1 MSEDKS
7 QNIVKFQ
14 VKSKE
19 ITKENLLLSDF
30 EYDIEKPI
38 GKGGFCTVYKTIYKE
53 TKKVYALKVIDKS
66 ILNNEEQIKNII
78 NEINIMNELDSPNLL
93 RLVTNFEDENKIYI
107 ILPLCSNGQLYDII
121 HKPLRKVKDIIIKK
135 YLYQSIEAINYLHKK
150 KIIHRDIK
158 PENIL
163 IDNDDNA
170 LLSDYGIATH
180 CNDGET
186 RTTYCGTDEYLAPE
200 VIRGEP
206 YDEKIDIWAIGIL
219 IYECVSPNGKT
230 PFNKLDFLE
239 RTKDNKDYLIK
250 TDKQL
255 KIKYDKDFNP
265 LAKNLIEKIL
275 KINPKERLP
284 IDDILKHI
292 FFNDVNLEIKNDLF
306 NYNKNEDNNKQKIL
320 SELKIIKE
328 NVSKEIYEKMINS
341 MKEENEKI
349 KKELENKDIEI
360 NKTKGEKEVKSN
372 KNEILSQTLNE
383 YKINLEEKSKIAERL
398 TTKRINQLGEGE
410 TSLPINI
417 GQTNNTTKNNKFENL
432 LISSTEKLNFLT
444 KIDKD
449 KNSSKY
455 FEITDS
461 SNFML
466 SPKKK
471 ESKDNNEDKNSNKEV
486 DINQFAL
493 DLKSAKKS
501 FSDTIVKIDD
511 NLNDMKQYLK
521 KNDNDF
527 KTKFLTKIKEFNNVI
542 YDLKDK
548 IITSIE
554 STIEK
559 VGKELDEAKNKTEKL
574 LKDKINENE
583 QKIKQHELECKPKIE
598 DLKLEVEKWKVK
610 ADSIG
615 SQITIKDKMIKNL
628 EETIQRKNEE
638 NEQQSKII
646 KNYESTYHK

>member
-1 MSEDKS
+1 MSEDKA

-19 ITKENLLLSDF
+19 ISNPNLKLSDF

-38 GKGGFCTVYKTIYKE
+38 GKGGFCTVYKTTYKE

-66 ILNNEEQIKNII
+66 ILNNDEQIKNII
-78 NEINIMNELDSPNLL
+78 NEITIMNELDSPNLL
-93 RLVTNFEDENKIYI
+93 RLVTNFEDENRIYI
-107 ILPLCSNGQLYDII
+107 ILPLCSNGQLFDIL
-121 HKPLRKVKDIIIKK
+121 HKPIRKVNEIIIKK
-135 YLYQSIEAINYLHKK
+135 YLYQSIDAINNLHKK

-180 CNDGET
+180 CKEGET
-186 RTTYCGTDEYLAPE
+186 RNTYCGTDEYLAPE

-219 IYECVSPNGKT
+219 IYECVSPSRKT

-239 RTKDNKDYLIK
+239 RTKDNKEYLIK

-255 KIKYDKDFNP
+255 KIKYDNDFNP

-275 KINPKERLP
+275 KINPNERLS
-284 IDDILKHI
+284 IDDILKHV
-292 FFNDVNLEIKNDLF
+292 FFNDVKLEIKNDIF
-306 NYNKNEDNNKQKIL
+306 NYGKVDDNQKDKIIN
-320 SELKIIKE
+320 ELKIIKD
-328 NVSKEIYEKMINS
+328 NVSKETYEKMINS
-341 MKEENEKI
+341 MKLENDKI
-349 KKELENKDIEI
+349 KKDLEDKEIEI
-360 NKTKGEKEVKSN
+360 NKLKSEKESMIN
-372 KNEILSQTLNE
+372 KNEILTQTLNE
-383 YKINLEEKSKIAERL
+383 YKINLEEKSQIAERL

-417 GQTNNTTKNNKFENL
+417 DQVNNTQKNFKFENL
-432 LISSTEKLNFLT
+432 LISSSEKLNYIS
-444 KIDKD
+444 KIK
-449 KNSSKY
+449 KEKCPQKY
-455 FEITDS
+455 YEINDVNNFVLS
-461 SNFML
+461 SNKEE
-466 SPKKK
+466 KKGDK
-471 ESKDNNEDKNSNKEV
+471 EDKSKNKEV

-501 FSDTIVKIDD
+501 FGDTIIKIDD

-527 KTKFLTKIKEFNNVI
+527 KNKFLSKIKEFNNVI
-542 YDLKDK
+542 YELKDK
-548 IITSIE
+548 LISSIE
-554 STIEK
+554 TTIEK
-559 VGKELDEAKNKTEKL
+559 VGKELDEVRNKTEKS
-574 LKDKINENE
+574 LKDKIKENE
-583 QKIKQHELECKPKIE
+583 QKIKEHELECKPKIE

-610 ADSIG
+610 ADSIS
-615 SQITIKDKMIKNL
+615 SQININKTTIKNL
-628 EETIQRKNEE
+628 EESLKRKDEE
-638 NEQQSKII
+638 ISKQNKII
-646 KNYESTYHK
+646 KNYESTYH

>member
-19 ITKENLLLSDF
+19 IPKPNLSLSDF

-38 GKGGFCTVYKTIYKE
+38 GKGGFCTVYKTTFKE

-66 ILNNEEQIKNII
+66 ILNNEEQIKNIV

-93 RLVTNFEDENKIYI
+93 RLITNFEDENRIYI

-121 HKPLRKVKDIIIKK
+121 HKPIRKIKESVIKK

-180 CNDGET
+180 CKEGET
-186 RTTYCGTDEYLAPE
+186 RNTYCGTDEYLAPE

-206 YDEKIDIWAIGIL
+206 YDERIDVWAIGIL
-219 IYECVSPNGKT
+219 IYECVSPSGKT

-239 RTKDNKDYLIK
+239 RTKDNKEYLIK

-255 KIKYDKDFNP
+255 KIKYDNDFNP
-265 LAKNLIEKIL
+265 VAKNLIEKIL
-275 KINPKERLP
+275 KIDPKERLP

-292 FFNDVNLEIKNDLF
+292 YFNDVDVKIKNDIF
-306 NYNKNEDNNKQKIL
+306 NYDTTTDNKKENIIN
-320 SELKIIKE
+320 ELKIIKE
-328 NVSKEIYEKMINS
+328 NVSKETYEKMINS

-349 KKELENKDIEI
+349 KKELEDKNNELNKI
-360 NKTKGEKEVKSN
+360 KGEKESLSN
-372 KNEILSQTLNE
+372 KNEILTQTLNE
-383 YKINLEEKSKIAERL
+383 YKINLEEKTQIAERL

-417 GQTNNTTKNNKFENL
+417 GQPNNETKNNKFENL
-432 LISSTEKLNFLT
+432 LISSTEKFNFLT
-444 KIDKD
+444 KVVKEKD
-449 KNSSKY
+449 QSKY
-455 FEITDS
+455 YEINDVINFVLS
-461 SNFML
+461 S
-466 SPKKK
+466 KKK
-471 ESKDNNEDKNSNKEV
+471 EEKGDKDNKENNKEI

-521 KNDNDF
+521 KNDNEF
-527 KTKFLTKIKEFNNVI
+527 KNKFLTKIKEFNNVI

-559 VGKELDEAKNKTEKL
+559 VSKELEEGKNKTETL
-574 LKDKINENE
+574 LKNKINENE
-583 QKIKQHELECKPKIE
+583 QKIKEHELQCKPKIE
-598 DLKLEVEKWKVK
+598 ELKLEVEKWKVK
-610 ADSIG
+610 ANSI
-615 SQITIKDKMIKNL
+615 SSEITVNKTTIKNL
-628 EETIQRKNEE
+628 EETIRRKNEE
-638 NEQQSKII
+638 NLQQSKII
-646 KNYESTYHK
+646 KNYQSTYH

>member
-1 MSEDKS
+1 M
-7 QNIVKFQ
+7 
-14 VKSKE
+14 
-19 ITKENLLLSDF
+19 
-30 EYDIEKPI
+30 
-38 GKGGFCTVYKTIYKE
+38 
-53 TKKVYALKVIDKS
+53 
-66 ILNNEEQIKNII
+66 
-78 NEINIMNELDSPNLL
+78 
-93 RLVTNFEDENKIYI
+93 
-107 ILPLCSNGQLYDII
+107 
-121 HKPLRKVKDIIIKK
+121 
-135 YLYQSIEAINYLHKK
+135 
-150 KIIHRDIK
+150 
-158 PENIL
+158 
-163 IDNDDNA
+163 
-170 LLSDYGIATH
+170 
-180 CNDGET
+180 
-186 RTTYCGTDEYLAPE
+186 
-200 VIRGEP
+200 
-206 YDEKIDIWAIGIL
+206 
-219 IYECVSPNGKT
+219 
-230 PFNKLDFLE
+230 
-239 RTKDNKDYLIK
+239 
-250 TDKQL
+250 
-255 KIKYDKDFNP
+255 
-265 LAKNLIEKIL
+265 
-275 KINPKERLP
+275 
-284 IDDILKHI
+284 
-292 FFNDVNLEIKNDLF
+292 NLEIKNDLF

-349 KKELENKDIEI
+349 KKELENKNIEI
-360 NKTKGEKEVKSN
+360 NKIKGEKEAISN

>member
-19 ITKENLLLSDF
+19 IPKPNLSLSDF

-38 GKGGFCTVYKTIYKE
+38 GKGGFCTVYKTTFKE

-66 ILNNEEQIKNII
+66 ILNNEEQIKNIV

-93 RLVTNFEDENKIYI
+93 RLITNFEDENRIYI

-121 HKPLRKVKDIIIKK
+121 HKPIRKIKESVIKK

-180 CNDGET
+180 CKEGET
-186 RTTYCGTDEYLAPE
+186 RNTYCGTDEYLAPE

-206 YDEKIDIWAIGIL
+206 YDERIDVWAIGIL
-219 IYECVSPNGKT
+219 IYECVSPSGKT

-239 RTKDNKDYLIK
+239 RTKDNKEYLIK

-255 KIKYDKDFNP
+255 KIKYDNDFNP
-265 LAKNLIEKIL
+265 VAKNLIEKIL
-275 KINPKERLP
+275 KIDPKERLP

-292 FFNDVNLEIKNDLF
+292 YFNDVDVKIKNDIF
-306 NYNKNEDNNKQKIL
+306 NYDTTTDNKKEKIIN
-320 SELKIIKE
+320 ELKIIKE
-328 NVSKEIYEKMINS
+328 NVSKETYEKMINS

-349 KKELENKDIEI
+349 KKELEDKNNELNKI
-360 NKTKGEKEVKSN
+360 KGEKESLSN
-372 KNEILSQTLNE
+372 KNEILTQTLNE
-383 YKINLEEKSKIAERL
+383 YKINLEEKTQIAERL

-417 GQTNNTTKNNKFENL
+417 GQPNNETKNNKFENL
-432 LISSTEKLNFLT
+432 LISSTEKFNFLT
-444 KIDKD
+444 KVVKEKD
-449 KNSSKY
+449 QSKY
-455 FEITDS
+455 YEINDVINFVLS
-461 SNFML
+461 S
-466 SPKKK
+466 KKK
-471 ESKDNNEDKNSNKEV
+471 EEKGDKDNKENNKEI

-521 KNDNDF
+521 KNDNEF
-527 KTKFLTKIKEFNNVI
+527 KNKFLTKIKEFNNVI

-559 VGKELDEAKNKTEKL
+559 VSKELEEGKNKTETL
-574 LKDKINENE
+574 LKNKINENE
-583 QKIKQHELECKPKIE
+583 QKIKEHELQCKPKIE
-598 DLKLEVEKWKVK
+598 ELKLEVEKWKVK
-610 ADSIG
+610 ANSI
-615 SQITIKDKMIKNL
+615 SSEITVNKTTIKNL
-628 EETIQRKNEE
+628 EETIRRKNEE
-638 NEQQSKII
+638 NLQQSKII
-646 KNYESTYHK
+646 KNYQSTYH

>member
-1 MSEDKS
+1 MSEDKN
-7 QNIVKFQ
+7 QKIVKFQ

-19 ITKENLLLSDF
+19 ISKPNLSLSDF

-38 GKGGFCTVYKTIYKE
+38 GKGGFCTVYKTTYKE

-66 ILNNEEQIKNII
+66 ILNNEEQIKNIV

-93 RLVTNFEDENKIYI
+93 RLVTNFEDENRIYI
-107 ILPLCSNGQLYDII
+107 ILPLCSNGQLYDIL
-121 HKPLRKVKDIIIKK
+121 HKPIRKVKDIIIKK
-135 YLYQSIEAINYLHKK
+135 YLYQSIQAINYLHKK

-180 CNDGET
+180 CKEGES
-186 RTTYCGTDEYLAPE
+186 RNTYCGTDEYLAPE

-219 IYECVSPNGKT
+219 IYECVSPKGKT

-239 RTKDNKDYLIK
+239 RTKDNKEYLIK
-250 TDKQL
+250 TDQQL
-255 KIKYDKDFNP
+255 KIKYDNDFNP

-284 IDDILKHI
+284 IDDILKHVY
-292 FFNDVNLEIKNDLF
+292 FSDVNLDIKNDIF
-306 NYNKNEDNNKQKIL
+306 NYDKGEDNNKQKIL
-320 SELKIIKE
+320 NELKLIKD
-328 NVSKEIYEKMINS
+328 NISKDTYEQMINS
-341 MKEENEKI
+341 MKSENEKI
-349 KKELENKDIEI
+349 KKELENKEIEL
-360 NKTKGEKEVKSN
+360 NKIKTEKEAIIN
-372 KNEILSQTLNE
+372 KNEILTQTLNE

-398 TTKRINQLGEGE
+398 TNKRINQLGEGE

-417 GQTNNTTKNNKFENL
+417 SQSDNCSKNNKFENL
-432 LISSTEKLNFLT
+432 LISSTEKFNFLS
-444 KIDKD
+444 KIEKE
-449 KNSSKY
+449 KNPSKYYEIIDINNFILSSK
-455 FEITDS
+455 
-461 SNFML
+461 
-466 SPKKK
+466 KKDTK
-471 ESKDNNEDKNSNKEV
+471 ENKDDKASNKEV

-501 FSDTIVKIDD
+501 FGDTIVQIDD

-521 KNDNDF
+521 KNDNEF
-527 KTKFLTKIKEFNNVI
+527 KSKFLSKIKEFNNVI
-542 YDLKDK
+542 YELKDK

-554 STIEK
+554 STIDK
-559 VGKELDEAKNKTEKL
+559 VSKEMEEGKNKTEKM

-583 QKIKQHELECKPKIE
+583 QKIKEHELECKPKIE
-598 DLKLEVEKWKVK
+598 ELNLEVEKWKVK
-610 ADSIG
+610 AESIN
-615 SQITIKDKMIKNL
+615 SQISIKDNMIKNL
-628 EETIQRKNEE
+628 QEEIKRKNDE
-638 NEQQSKII
+638 NLQQSKII
-646 KNYESTYHK
+646 KNYESTYH

>member
-1 MSEDKS
+1 MSEDKN
-7 QNIVKFQ
+7 QKIVKFQ

-19 ITKENLLLSDF
+19 ISKLNLSLSDF

-38 GKGGFCTVYKTIYKE
+38 GKGGFCTVYKTAYKE

-66 ILNNEEQIKNII
+66 ILNNEEQIKNIV

-93 RLVTNFEDENKIYI
+93 RLVTNFEDENRIYI
-107 ILPLCSNGQLYDII
+107 ILPLCSNGQLYDIL
-121 HKPLRKVKDIIIKK
+121 HKPIRKVKDIIIKK
-135 YLYQSIEAINYLHKK
+135 YLYQSIQAINYLHKK

-180 CNDGET
+180 CKEGET
-186 RTTYCGTDEYLAPE
+186 RNTYCGTDEYLAPE

-219 IYECVSPNGKT
+219 IFECVSPKGKT

-250 TDKQL
+250 TDQQL
-255 KIKYDKDFNP
+255 KIKYDNDFNP
-265 LAKNLIEKIL
+265 IAKNLIEKIL
-275 KINPKERLP
+275 KIDPKERLP

-292 FFNDVNLEIKNDLF
+292 FFNDVDVKIKNDIF
-306 NYNKNEDNNKQKIL
+306 NYNTKNDNKEEKIIK
-320 SELKIIKE
+320 ELKIIKE
-328 NVSKEIYEKMINS
+328 NVSKETYEKMINS
-341 MKEENEKI
+341 MKEENMKI
-349 KKELENKDIEI
+349 KKELEDKNSELNKI
-360 NKTKGEKEVKSN
+360 KGEKESLSN
-372 KNEILSQTLNE
+372 KIEILTQTLNE
-383 YKINLEEKSKIAERL
+383 YKINLEEKTKIAERL

-417 GQTNNTTKNNKFENL
+417 CQLNNETKNNKFENL
-432 LISSTEKLNFLT
+432 LISSTEKFNFLINVE
-444 KIDKD
+444 KEKD
-449 KNSSKY
+449 QSKY
-455 FEITDS
+455 YEINDVNS
-461 SNFML
+461 FIL
-466 SPKKK
+466 SAKKK
-471 ESKDNNEDKNSNKEV
+471 EEKADKDNKANDKEI

-521 KNDNDF
+521 KNDNEF
-527 KTKFLTKIKEFNNVI
+527 KNKFLSKIKEFNNII
-542 YDLKDK
+542 YEFKDK

-559 VGKELDEAKNKTEKL
+559 VGKELEEGKNKTENL
-574 LKDKINENE
+574 LKNKISENE
-583 QKIKQHELECKPKIE
+583 QKIKEHELECKPKIE
-598 DLKLEVEKWKVK
+598 ELKLEVEKWKVK
-610 ADSIG
+610 ANSI
-615 SQITIKDKMIKNL
+615 SSEITVNKATIKNL
-628 EETIQRKNEE
+628 EETIKRKNEE
-638 NEQQSKII
+638 NLQQSKII
-646 KNYESTYHK
+646 KNYQSTYH